1 MRALIALVVLGS
13 MASAQPRVVRLASVA
28 PEGTGWAHELKAL
41 ADDVN
46 IATEGRVK
54 IKWYFGG
61 IAGDDLQ
68 VGERIARGQLDGAAS
83 GGILCSKLAPSM
95 RVLRVLGVFQNRDEA
110 AFVMGRLKPT
120 LDEEFAAAG
129 VTNLVEVGLGSDV
142 LFSREPVRTM
152 KDLRRMPHWI
162 WDLDD
167 VMRLQLP
174 LVGVNAVPLPLERAA
189 AAYDDKKI
197 DGYIALP
204 TAALAFQWS
213 AQVKY
218 VSELYMGFLSGCLIV
233 SNRAFDALPIE
244 GKNAMRTAAAKLQRR
259 VEEMGREQDR
269 AILNGMFTRQGLQP
283 VPVSQEF
290 RSEFFDLARAAREKL
305 RDQLVPGGL
314 LGRVMSLLADYR
326 AEHSK

>member
-1 MRALIALVVLGS
+1 MRRLIALLLLSTV
-13 MASAQPRVVRLASVA
+13 AHAEPRVVRLASVA
-28 PEGTGWAHELKAL
+28 PSGTGWAHELQAV
-41 ADDVN
+41 ADDVAA
-46 IATEGRVK
+46 ATEGRVK

-142 LFSREPVRTM
+142 LFSREPIRSM
-152 KDLRRMPHWI
+152 KDLRRMPQWV

-174 LVGVNAVPLPLERAA
+174 LIGIKAVPLPLGEAA
-189 AAYDDKKI
+189 AAYDDKRV

-244 GKNAMRTAAAKLQRR
+244 GQTAFRSAAAKLQRR
-259 VEEMGREQDR
+259 VEDLGREQDR
-269 AILNGMFTRQGLQP
+269 AILNGMFARQGLQS
-283 VPVSQEF
+283 VPVSAEF
-290 RSEFFDLARAAREKL
+290 RAEFFDLARQA
-305 RDQLVPGGL
+305 RDQLRDRLVPHAL
-314 LGRVMSLLADYR
+314 LSRVMSLLADYR
-326 AEHSK
+326 AEHLK